1 MPALSDVFGPALA
14 AVDVSAASR
23 REAVE
28 ALVAL
33 VAAAGKA
40 SDPAALVEAVM
51 EREALAPTGL
61 GEDCAIPHA
70 QTDAVAETVVAAVR
84 LADPVDFGAPD
95 GTPARLAFLIA
106 GPKDSAAV
114 HLRLLSKLARIM
126 SDPGFRA
133 RALAAPDG
141 PSLAACI
148 LSAGQS

>member
-1 MPALSDVFGPALA
+1 MPALMDVFSAALA
-14 AVDVSAASR
+14 AVDVGAASR

-33 VAAAGKA
+33 VAAAGKVR
-40 SDPAALVEAVM
+40 DPAALVEAVM

-70 QTDAVAETVVAAVR
+70 QTDAVAETVVAAAR
-84 LADPVDFGAPD
+84 LSAPVDFGAPD
-95 GTPARLAFLIA
+95 GTPARLVFLIV

-126 SDPGFRA
+126 SDPDFRA
-133 RALAAPDG
+133 QALAAPDG
-141 PSLAACI
+141 RSLVDCV
-148 LSAGQS
+148 LSAGQA